1 MCTLVLRTPPQMA
14 VVTSTKYMIYA
25 IQRSIE
31 AKDEAMLKEGLID
44 EPWPLAMIQH
54 YSPQFVAHNTE
65 LVR

>member
-1 MCTLVLRTPPQMA
+1 MA